1 MSVIVTRRSR
11 SRPRSRVLSIA
22 RRLDWLLL
30 AATGGLVVLGLT
42 VLGDATRH
50 DIAGDPGYYVR
61 RQTIY
66 FAVGGAGMIVMSAI
80 DPSLWRRLRL
90 PLYVGTLGLVATVLV
105 LGTTIRG
112 STRWITLPGFQFQP
126 SELGKL
132 TVILA
137 LAAFIADRRDRM
149 GDVRV
154 SLLALGYIAIPAA
167 LVFLEPDLGTS
178 LVYAAAGLAAL
189 LISGVPFK
197 HFAALAAVVLAVGA
211 LVFAVLPAAGI
222 PVLKP
227 YQTDRLTSF
236 LHPGRDQAGN
246 GYNQYQ
252 SLIAVGSGGV
262 AGRGVQQST
271 QTNGD
276 FLPEHQTDFIFAVLA
291 EQRGFVGAALL
302 LGLYLVL
309 LWRALRAVAVSSTY
323 YGSVVA
329 AGIAGWLLFSVFVNV
344 GMTIGIAPITGI
356 PLPFMSFGGSGT
368 ITALLAVGVIQ
379 AIQLRGRLPVARD
392 PGARSYPSRR

>member
-1 MSVIVTRRSR
+1 MSVVVTRRTR
-11 SRPRSRVLSIA
+11 ARPRSRTLMVA

-30 AATGGLVVLGLT
+30 GATAGLIALGLT
-42 VLGDATRH
+42 VLGDATRL

-61 RQTIY
+61 RQTVY
-66 FAVGGAGMIVMSAI
+66 FAVGVVGMVAMMAI
-80 DPSLWRRLRL
+80 DPNLWRRLKL
-90 PLYVGTLGLVATVLV
+90 PLYLGTLSLVAVVLV

-132 TVILA
+132 TVVLA
-137 LAAFIADRRDRM
+137 LAAFVADRRDRLD
-149 GDVRV
+149 GAWTT
-154 SLLALGYIAIPAA
+154 LQALGFIAIPAG

-178 LVYAAAGLAAL
+178 LVYGAAGLAAL
-189 LISGVPFK
+189 LIAGVPFRY
-197 HFAALAAVVLAVGA
+197 FGGLIAIVLATAALI
-211 LVFAVLPAAGI
+211 FAVLPAAGV

-227 YQTDRLTSF
+227 YQTDRVTSF
-236 LHPGRDQAGN
+236 LHPDRDQSGN

-262 AGRGVQQST
+262 AGRGVAQST

-309 LWRALRAVAVSSTY
+309 LWRALRAVAVSATY

-329 AGIAGWLLFSVFVNV
+329 GGIAGWLLFSVFVNV

-379 AIQLRGRLPVARD
+379 AIQLRGRMPVPRD
-392 PGARSYPSRR
+392 REIRSYPSRR

>member
-1 MSVIVTRRSR
+1 MSVIVSRRSR
-11 SRPRSRVLSIA
+11 ARPRSRLFSIA

-30 AATGGLVVLGLT
+30 AATAGLIILGLT
-42 VLGDATRH
+42 VLGDATRN
-50 DIAGDPGYYVR
+50 DVPGNPDYYVQ

-66 FAVGGAGMIVMSAI
+66 FAVGAVGMIVMSAI
-80 DPSLWRRLRL
+80 DPALWRRLRV
-90 PLYVGTLGLVATVLV
+90 PLYVGTLSLVAIVLV

-132 TVILA
+132 TVLLA

-149 GDVRV
+149 DSVRV
-154 SLLALGYIAIPAA
+154 SLTALGYVAIPAG

-197 HFAALAAVVLAVGA
+197 HFGALFAVVIGVCA

-392 PGARSYPSRR
+392 LDARRYPARR

>member
-149 GDVRV
+149 G
-154 SLLALGYIAIPAA
+154 
-167 LVFLEPDLGTS
+167 
-178 LVYAAAGLAAL
+178 
-189 LISGVPFK
+189 
-197 HFAALAAVVLAVGA
+197 
-211 LVFAVLPAAGI
+211 
-222 PVLKP
+222 
-227 YQTDRLTSF
+227 
-236 LHPGRDQAGN
+236 
-246 GYNQYQ
+246 
-252 SLIAVGSGGV
+252 
-262 AGRGVQQST
+262 
-271 QTNGD
+271 
-276 FLPEHQTDFIFAVLA
+276 
-291 EQRGFVGAALL
+291 
-302 LGLYLVL
+302 
-309 LWRALRAVAVSSTY
+309 
-323 YGSVVA
+323 
-329 AGIAGWLLFSVFVNV
+329 
-344 GMTIGIAPITGI
+344 
-356 PLPFMSFGGSGT
+356 
-368 ITALLAVGVIQ
+368 
-379 AIQLRGRLPVARD
+379 
-392 PGARSYPSRR
+392 

>member
-11 SRPRSRVLSIA
+11 TRPRSRVLVVA

-30 AATGGLVVLGLT
+30 GATAGLVALGLT
-42 VLGDATRH
+42 VLGDATRF

-66 FAVGGAGMIVMSAI
+66 MAVGAVGMVAMTAI
-80 DPSLWRRLRL
+80 DPNLWRRLWL
-90 PLYVGTLGLVATVLV
+90 PLYVGTLTLVAVVLV

-137 LAAFIADRRDRM
+137 LAAFAADRRDRL
-149 GDVRV
+149 GDMRV
-154 SLLALGYIAIPAA
+154 SLLALGFIAIPAG

-178 LVYAAAGLAAL
+178 LVYGAAGLAAL
-189 LISGVPFK
+189 LIAGVPFK
-197 HFAALAAVVLAVGA
+197 HFGALAAIAIGVAA
-211 LVFAVLPAAGI
+211 LVFAVLPAVGA

-236 LHPGRDQAGN
+236 LHPGRDQSGN

-262 AGRGVQQST
+262 AGRGVAQST

-309 LWRALRAVAVSSTY
+309 LWRALRAVAVSATY

-329 AGIAGWLLFSVFVNV
+329 AGIAGWLLFSVFINV

-392 PGARSYPSRR
+392 RELRSYPSRR

>member
-11 SRPRSRVLSIA
+11 TRPRSRVLVIA

-30 AATGGLVVLGLT
+30 GATAGLVALGLT
-42 VLGDATRH
+42 VLGDATRL

-66 FAVGGAGMIVMSAI
+66 MAVGAVGMVAMTAI
-80 DPSLWRRLRL
+80 DPNLWRRLWL
-90 PLYVGTLGLVATVLV
+90 PLYVGTLSLVAVVLV

-137 LAAFIADRRDRM
+137 LAAFAADRRDRLDSM
-149 GDVRV
+149 RV
-154 SLLALGYIAIPAA
+154 SLLALGFIAIPAG
-167 LVFLEPDLGTS
+167 LVYLEPDLGTS
-178 LVYAAAGLAAL
+178 LVYGAAGLAAL
-189 LISGVPFK
+189 LIAGVPFK
-197 HFAALAAVVLAVGA
+197 HFGALAAVVIGVAA
-211 LVFAVLPAAGI
+211 LVFAVLPAVGA

-236 LHPGRDQAGN
+236 LHPGRDQSGN

-262 AGRGVQQST
+262 AGRGVAQST

-309 LWRALRAVAVSSTY
+309 LWRALRAVAVSATY

-329 AGIAGWLLFSVFVNV
+329 AGIAGWLLFSVFINV

-379 AIQLRGRLPVARD
+379 AIQLRGRMPVARD
-392 PGARSYPSRR
+392 LESRRYPSRR